1 MSDYDKIKQLIL
13 TLDWEN
19 VQLAIELDKGCKTGA
34 VKEMLDA
41 LPKFKSAVNP
51 STYGIVM
58 LMDYKRKID
67 AMEVICKTCSAKMIY
82 TSERIPIFVTATE
95 DELKRFENYFSKAKK
110 HIGLTTNSWTYEKS
124 EYIHYYPF

>member
-13 TLDWEN
+13 TLEWEN
-19 VQLAIELDKGCKTGA
+19 VQLAIELDKGLKTGA

-58 LMDYKRKID
+58 QMDYKRKID
-67 AMEVICKTCSAKMIY
+67 TMEVICSISSLEIIYKT
-82 TSERIPIFVTATE
+82 ERIPIFVTATD
-95 DELKRFENYFSKAKK
+95 DELIRFADYFNRAKK
-110 HIGLTTNSWTYEKS
+110 HIAIRTNKMLHKRYK
-124 EYIHYYPF
+124 YIHYYPF